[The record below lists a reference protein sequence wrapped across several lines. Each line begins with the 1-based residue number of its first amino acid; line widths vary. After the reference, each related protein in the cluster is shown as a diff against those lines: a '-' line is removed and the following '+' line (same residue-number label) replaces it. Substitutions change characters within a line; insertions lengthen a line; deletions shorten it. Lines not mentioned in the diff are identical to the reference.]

1 MKKSLKAGPDITDL
15 INKMQEKL
23 VVLEQKIDTLISK
36 SSPRPAEVK
45 SSPTSYQE
53 HRYRRDHGEARNR
66 NNFKERVLHKAICA
80 ECKQECEVPFKPT
93 GERPVYCKECF
104 SKRRAGSSFNERPDN
119 KPREGM
125 RVQAAHVERYHG
137 GDKRRTALR
146 KNASPKRRKK
156 Y

>member
-15 INKMQEKL
+15 INKMQGQL
-23 VVLEQKIDTLISK
+23 VVLEQKIDALISK

-53 HRYRRDHGEARNR
+53 HRHRYDHGGVRSR
-66 NNFKERVLHKAICA
+66 NNFKERFLHKAICA

-104 SKRRAGSSFNERPDN
+104 SKRRAGRSFNERPDN
-119 KPREGM
+119 RPREGM
-125 RVQAAHVERYHG
+125 HAQAARVERYHG
-137 GDKRRTALR
+137 GDKRRMVLR
-146 KNASPKRRKK
+146 KKASPKRQKK

>member
-1 MKKSLKAGPDITDL
+1 MKKSLDAGPDITDL
-15 INKMQEKL
+15 MNKMQEQL

-45 SSPTSYQE
+45 SSPASYQE
-53 HRYRRDHGEARNR
+53 HRYSHDHGGVRYR
-66 NNFKERVLHKAICA
+66 NNFKERSLHKAICA

-104 SKRRAGSSFNERPDN
+104 SKRRAGRSFNERSDN
-119 KPREGM
+119 RPREGM
-125 RVQAAHVERYHG
+125 RAQAARVERHHG
-137 GDKRRTALR
+137 GDKRRTVLR
-146 KNASPKRRKK
+146 KKASPKRRKK